1 MTYEKVWDKIH
12 KERDWGHYPNEQVVR
27 WVMKNFKESRRHKVR
42 ILDVGCGQ
50 GATALFL
57 MSEGFDT
64 KAIDGSVDAISKLNC
79 LINENSQED
88 SYHSI
93 STQVCDFTK
102 ILVEDNTFDAAIDVV
117 SICHNKNVV
126 EIFLEVLRVLKPGGR
141 LFSMLP
147 RYDTWKGPFKQFKE
161 MTFFSQ
167 YTIDQCLA
175 GRADYRIGTYDVMF
189 PEEQGNILKF
199 WLVDAVKK
207 C

>member
-1 MTYEKVWDKIH
+1 MTYEKVWDRIH
-12 KERDWGHYPNEQVVR
+12 KEREWGHYPNEQVVR
-27 WVMKNFKESRRHKVR
+27 WVKKNFKDTDTKF
-42 ILDVGCGQ
+42 LDIGCGQ
-50 GATALFL
+50 GATTEFL
-57 MSEGFDT
+57 IKEGFSVA
-64 KAIDGSVDAISKLNC
+64 AIDGSEEATSKMCTHITTHLNHYSKLD
-79 LINENSQED
+79 I
-88 SYHSI
+88 Y
-93 STQVCDFTK
+93 TRDFTNTK
-102 ILVEDNTFDAAIDVV
+102 FKDNVFDAAIDVV

-126 EIFLEVLRVLKPGGR
+126 EIFIEILRVLKPGGR

-147 RYDTWKGPFKQFKE
+147 RFDTWKGPFKEFKE

-175 GRADYRIGTYDVMF
+175 GKADYQSGTYDVMF